1 MYANLT
7 TKVGKTV
14 VHFLLSEYNR
24 GMKTA
29 LFLFNPHAGKGSIKA
44 GLSKITDTLTRAGF
58 LVTVYPTQAKGDA
71 REKILRWGLSYDRI
85 VVAGGDGMLHEAL
98 NAVMRLERQVDLAYI
113 PSGTANDFAISNR
126 IPRSVD
132 KAVQVAVEDNRRTI
146 DIGSFNG
153 EYFSYVAAFGA
164 VTDIPYTTDQ
174 SAKNAFGYLA
184 YLVNA
189 AKYMNPQILLSSARE
204 MEIKTDEKILTGEF
218 LVCCVSN
225 SKTIGSLKQ
234 FVPDDVELND
244 GLFEGLFIKK
254 PTNITEFSNALN
266 VLLLGNLHAQGIITV
281 KSSRFEFS
289 LDKSAEWT
297 LDGEDGGAHDKA
309 IIENHHKALTML
321 MP

>member
-1 MYANLT
+1 
-7 TKVGKTV
+7 
-14 VHFLLSEYNR
+14 
-24 GMKTA
+24 MKTA
-29 LFLFNPHAGKGSIKA
+29 LFLFNPRAGKGNIKA

-71 REKILRWGLSYDRI
+71 YEKILQWGLSYDRI

-98 NAVMRLERQVDLAYI
+98 NAIMNLERRVDLAYI
-113 PSGTANDFAISNR
+113 PSGTANDFAIANN
-126 IPRSVD
+126 IPKSVD
-132 KAVQVAVEDNRRTI
+132 KAVQVAVADNRRTI

-164 VTDIPYTTDQ
+164 ITDIPYTTDQ
-174 SAKNAFGYLA
+174 AAKNNLGYLA
-184 YLVNA
+184 YLLNA
-189 AKYMNPQILLSSARE
+189 AKYMNPQILLGAARE
-204 MEIKTDEKILTGEF
+204 MEIKTDDMILTGEY

-234 FVPDDVELND
+234 FVPKDVELDD

-254 PTNITEFSNALN
+254 PTNIVEFSNALN
-266 VLLLGNLHAQGIITV
+266 VLLLGNLHAPGIITV
-281 KSSRFEFS
+281 KSSKFEFS

-297 LDGEDGGAHDKA
+297 LDGEDGGSHDTA
-309 IIENHHKALTML
+309 VIENHHQALTML